1 MFCLCFIYV
10 MYIQGGIKFEI
21 SLEPNFPVNNFAQ
34 NNGKNRVI
42 IKTIIKIKLQPRTSL
57 GRNTQSRDQCTDG
70 P

>member
-34 NNGKNRVI
+34 NNMKKSRHQSENNQHKVVTKN
-42 IKTIIKIKLQPRTSL
+42 KINQ
-57 GRNTQSRDQCTDG
+57 
-70 P
+70 

>member
-34 NNGKNRVI
+34 NNGKKSRHHQDNNQNKVVTKN
-42 IKTIIKIKLQPRTSL
+42 KTGQKFTFKGSM
-57 GRNTQSRDQCTDG
+57 N
-70 P
+70 